1 MSVLLLTVKYF
12 VHTNATLACYGVSIT
27 QLAKSQDC
35 SLNQVVS
42 IGRALRLC
50 NHILDTYTLQ
60 YSTHSTTSLKT
71 STGSSGLKKNF
82 GTTESHFNL
91 VRNGTLQYRN
101 LNKVLL
107 GSLSTLGNCS
117 GNLTSLTKAP
127 TDNTIAIT
135 YNDDSSECKGATT
148 FGNLGYSID
157 SNQAVFQF
165 NVTIYS
171 YFIHCHNRL
180 KFKTTFACCISQSL
194 YTSVIE
200 ITITVENNT
209 LNTGFLGILGYESTN
224 LLGLLNLGHLFETE
238 RRS

>member
-12 VHTNATLACYGVSIT
+12 VHTNATLASYGVSIT
-27 QLAKSQDC
+27 QLAKSQYC
-35 SLNQVVS
+35 GLNQVVS

-50 NHILDTYTLQ
+50 NHILDTYALQ

-71 STGSSGLKKNF
+71 STGSSGLEKNF

-117 GNLTSLTKAP
+117 GNLTSLSKAP
-127 TDNTIAIT
+127 TYNTIAIT

-194 YTSVIE
+194 YTTMIE
-200 ITITVENNT
+200 VTIAVEDHC
-209 LNTGFLGILGYESTN
+209 LNASRLSFLSDQCANFLS
-224 LLGLLNLGHLFETE
+224 LLDLRHLFHTQ
-238 RRS
+238 